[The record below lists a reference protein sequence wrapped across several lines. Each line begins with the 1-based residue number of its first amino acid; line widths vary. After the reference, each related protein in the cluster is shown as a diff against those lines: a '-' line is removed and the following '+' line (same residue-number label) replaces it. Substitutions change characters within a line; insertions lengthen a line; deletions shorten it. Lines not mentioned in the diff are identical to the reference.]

1 MSGIDLIRDSDGNI
15 KKVKIINTNAS
26 AEIYMYGATVTS
38 WIVNGQ
44 ERLFLSKKAIL
55 NGTKAIR
62 GGIPIVFPQFN
73 TKLTTDLPSHG
84 FARITYWKWAGI
96 NINTPDRKEVSFILT
111 DKEVNKKYLEI
122 WPHQFKLVYT
132 VLLDGNSLSTK
143 IKIKNTG
150 DEPWLF
156 NTLLHTYF
164 NVDDLSEAGVH
175 GLLNCNY
182 IDTSPE
188 GNGDKKV
195 EERQKIVFQKEVDS
209 IYYDVNQKNFKLKTG
224 FKNDIMVEKCT
235 LPDVVVWNPWI
246 EKSRRM
252 ADFGEESYPH
262 MFCFEVGSVYQP
274 IELDVDAV
282 YEGGQVL
289 TVV

>member
-1 MSGIDLIRDSDGNI
+1 MNGIDLIRDDSGNLI
-15 KKVKIINTNAS
+15 KVRITNTKS
-26 AEIYMYGATVTS
+26 FAEIYMFGATLTS
-38 WIVNGQ
+38 WIVEGQ
-44 ERLFLSKKAIL
+44 ERLFLSEKAIL
-55 NGTKAIR
+55 DGTKAIR

-84 FARITYWKWAGI
+84 FARISNWKWGGI
-96 NINTPDRKEVSFILT
+96 NVNTPDKKEVSFILT
-111 DKEVNKKYLEI
+111 DKEVDKKYLEI

-132 VLLDGNSLSTK
+132 VLLEGKSLKTT

-150 DEPWLF
+150 NEPWLF

-164 NVDDLSEAGVH
+164 NVDDINEANVQ
-175 GLLNCNY
+175 GLINCNY

-188 GNGDKKV
+188 GNGEKNI
-195 EERQKIVFQKEVDS
+195 ESRQKVVFQKEVDS
-209 IYYDVNQKNFKLKTG
+209 IYYDVNQKSFRLHTG
-224 FKNDIMVEKCT
+224 FKNDIIAEKCT

-246 EKSRRM
+246 EKSSKM
-252 ADFGEESYPH
+252 ADFGVESYPN

>member
-1 MSGIDLIRDSDGNI
+1 MSGIDLIRDDSGNLI
-15 KKVKIINTNAS
+15 KVKISNTIAS
-26 AEIYMYGATVTS
+26 TEIYMFGATLTS
-38 WIVNGQ
+38 WIVEGQ
-44 ERLFLSKKAIL
+44 ERIFLSKKAIL

-62 GGIPIVFPQFN
+62 GGIPIVFPQFS
-73 TKLTTDLPSHG
+73 TKLTSDLPSHG
-84 FARITYWKWAGI
+84 FARISTWKWGGI
-96 NINTPDRKEVSFILT
+96 NINTPDKKEVSFILT
-111 DKEVNKKYLEI
+111 DREVNKKYLEI

-132 VLLDGNSLSTK
+132 VLLEGKSLKTT

-150 DEPWLF
+150 NEPWLF

-164 NVDDLSEAGVH
+164 NVDDLNEANVQ
-175 GLLNCNY
+175 GLINCNY

-188 GNGDKKV
+188 GNGEKNI
-195 EERQKIVFQKEVDS
+195 ESRQKIVFQKEVDS
-209 IYYDVNQKNFKLKTG
+209 IYFDVNQKMFKLQTG

-246 EKSRRM
+246 EKSGRM
-252 ADFGEESYPH
+252 ADFGVESYPH

-282 YEGGQVL
+282 YEGGQIL

>member
-1 MSGIDLIRDSDGNI
+1 MSGIDLIRDSNGNLI
-15 KKVKIINTNAS
+15 KVKINNTVAS
-26 AEIYMYGATVTS
+26 AEIYMYGATITS
-38 WIVNGQ
+38 WIVDGQ

-84 FARITYWKWAGI
+84 FARITTWKWGGI
-96 NINTPDRKEVSFILT
+96 NINTPDKKEVSFILT

-132 VLLDGNSLSTK
+132 VLLEGKSLSTK

-150 DEPWLF
+150 NEPWLF

-164 NVDDLSEAGVH
+164 NVDDLTEAGVN
-175 GLLNCNY
+175 GLINCNY

-188 GNGDKKV
+188 GNGEKKI
-195 EERQKIVFQKEVDS
+195 EDRQKIVFQKEVDS
-209 IYYDVNQKNFKLKTG
+209 IYYDVNQKSFRLQTG
-224 FKNDIMVEKCT
+224 FKDIMVEKCT

-246 EKSRRM
+246 EKSKRM

-282 YEGGQVL
+282 YEGGQIL

>member
-1 MSGIDLIRDSDGNI
+1 MSNIDLIRDSNGNLI
-15 KKVKIINTNAS
+15 KVKINNTNAS
-26 AEIYMYGATVTS
+26 AEIYMFGATLTS
-38 WIVNGQ
+38 WVVNGQ

-84 FARITYWKWAGI
+84 FARITTWKWGGI

-132 VLLDGNSLSTK
+132 VLLDGKSLSTSLR
-143 IKIKNTG
+143 IKNTG
-150 DEPWLF
+150 NEPWLF

-164 NVDDLSEAGVH
+164 NVDDLTEAGVN
-175 GLLNCNY
+175 GLINCNY

-188 GNGDKKV
+188 GNGEKKI
-195 EERQKIVFQKEVDS
+195 EDRQKIVFQKEVDS
-209 IYYDVNQKNFKLKTG
+209 IYYDVNQKNFKLQTG

-246 EKSRRM
+246 EKSKRM